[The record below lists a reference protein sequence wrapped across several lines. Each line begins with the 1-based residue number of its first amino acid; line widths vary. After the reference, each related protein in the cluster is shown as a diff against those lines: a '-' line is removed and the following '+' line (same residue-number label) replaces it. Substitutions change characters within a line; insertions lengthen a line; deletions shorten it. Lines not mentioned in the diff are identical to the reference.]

1 MEKIRN
7 CNKLESVAISVLKG
21 LFPNELKDV
30 IKVTDKKSK
39 YRQEYGIDFIIDLS
53 KYIRDVET
61 PKDPLLC
68 NGTMDFSCCEDDC
81 DWHETKRLLLG
92 EIKMNA
98 THSGQISFTK
108 YDKLG
113 NKFDNKP
120 MPDVYIFI
128 MRYKDENIAWLV
140 SSDSVKELVESKFYL
155 NSKYN
160 KSVYVWVT
168 RKDLEEHASI
178 VIRDKHIMRP
188 GGVLDTSG
196 KKGIEELYYSAAR
209 NINPMKD
216 TQDLW
221 TFFNSCQS
229 LNDL

>member
-7 CNKLESVAISVLKG
+7 HNKLENVALSVLKS
-21 LFPNELKDV
+21 LFPKELQAD
-30 IKVTDKKSK
+30 IKVTGKKDK

-61 PKDPLLC
+61 TKDPLLC
-68 NGTMDFSCCEDDC
+68 KGTMDYSCCEDDC
-81 DWHETKRLLLG
+81 DWYETKSLLLG
-92 EIKMNA
+92 KIKMNA

-140 SSDSVKELVESKFYL
+140 SSDSVKELVKSKFYL
-155 NSKYN
+155 NSKFN
-160 KSVYVWVT
+160 KSVYVWVS

-178 VIRDKHIMRP
+178 IIRDKHIMRP
-188 GGVLDTSG
+188 GGVLDISV

-209 NINPMKD
+209 NTNPMKGK
-216 TQDLW
+216 QDLW
-221 TFFNSCQS
+221 AIFNRCQS
-229 LNDL
+229 LKDL

>member
-7 CNKLESVAISVLKG
+7 HNKLETVALSVLKT
-21 LFPNELKDV
+21 LFPKELKDV

-39 YRQEYGIDFIIDLS
+39 YRQEYDIDL
-53 KYIRDVET
+53 I
-61 PKDPLLC
+61 
-68 NGTMDFSCCEDDC
+68 MDFSCCKDDS
-81 DWHETKRLLLG
+81 EVSRLLLG
-92 EIKMNA
+92 KIKMNA

-108 YDKLG
+108 YDKHG

-140 SSDSVKELVESKFYL
+140 SSDSVKELVKSKFYL
-155 NSKYN
+155 NSKFN

-178 VIRDKHIMRP
+178 VIRDKCIMRP
-188 GGVLDTSG
+188 GGALDTSV

-209 NINPMKD
+209 NMNPMKD
-216 TQDLW
+216 KQDLW
-221 TFFNSCQS
+221 TIFNRYQS

>member
-7 CNKLESVAISVLKG
+7 HNKLENVALSVLKS
-21 LFPNELKDV
+21 LFPKELQEV
-30 IKVTDKKSK
+30 FKVTDKKDK

-53 KYIRDVET
+53 KYIKDVELS
-61 PKDPLLC
+61 KNPLLC
-68 NGTMDFSCCEDDC
+68 KGTMDFSCCEDDC
-81 DWHETKRLLLG
+81 DWYETKSLLLG
-92 EIKMNA
+92 KIKMNA

-108 YDKLG
+108 YDKHG
-113 NKFDNKP
+113 YKFDNKP

-140 SSDSVKELVESKFYL
+140 SSDSVKELVKSKFYL
-155 NSKYN
+155 KSRYNNSE
-160 KSVYVWVT
+160 YVWVT

-178 VIRDKHIMRP
+178 VIRDKCIMCP
-188 GGVLDTSG
+188 GGALDTSV

-209 NINPMKD
+209 NMNPMKD
-216 TQDLW
+216 KQDLW
-221 TFFNSCQS
+221 AIFNHCQS

>member
-7 CNKLESVAISVLKG
+7 HNKLENAALSVLKS

-39 YRQEYGIDFIIDLS
+39 YRQEYDIDLIIDLS
-53 KYIRDVET
+53 KCFREFNS
-61 PKDPLLC
+61 PENPLLC
-68 NGTMDFSCCEDDC
+68 KGVMDFSCCKDDS
-81 DWHETKRLLLG
+81 DFETSRLLLG
-92 EIKMNA
+92 KIKMNA

-113 NKFDNKP
+113 NKFVNKP

-140 SSDSVKELVESKFYL
+140 SSDSVQELVKSKFCL
-155 NSKYN
+155 KSRFNNSE
-160 KSVYVWVT
+160 YVWVT
-168 RKDLEEHASI
+168 RKDLDEHASI
-178 VIRDKHIMRP
+178 VIRDKYIMRP
-188 GGVLDTSG
+188 GGALDSPV
-196 KKGIEELYYSAAR
+196 KKGIEELYCSAAR
-209 NINPMKD
+209 NKNPMKD

-221 TFFNSCQS
+221 TIFNSSQS